1 MTTYNLWTRV
11 ATMLL
16 IPLFCTTEAWAG
28 DVTAEQTR
36 RQAQAF
42 LKSHQPA
49 AGGPRRAPGTTPE
62 LTLTSRVSG
71 LYYPSGEA
79 ATHINAC
86 RAYFKIGEDD
96 AASVRALSSFIFNE
110 DDTEATGIISV
121 DGGQTNIDHSAD
133 AWYTLSGV
141 RLSGK
146 PTQRGLYIQGGK
158 KVLVP

>member
-1 MTTYNLWTRV
+1 MTINYHQNNPDNEAENDERVRFIGTYD
-11 ATMLL
+11 A
-16 IPLFCTTEAWAG
+16 
-28 DVTAEQTR
+28 QTIDNEN
-36 RQAQAF
+36 QSI
-42 LKSHQPA
+42 LYM
-49 AGGPRRAPGTTPE
+49 G
-62 LTLTSRVSG
+62 SG
-71 LYYPSGEA
+71 NTLYYPSGEA

-96 AASVRALSSFIFNE
+96 AASVRALSSFIFSE

-141 RLSGK
+141 RLNGK